1 MKNAL
6 TYNVLFACVFSCCCS
21 SMDAQYSSS
30 SNATEIH
37 QANNKRMENYQYL
50 KKQGYKDKA
59 IFEDLG
65 NANFLNKNYDTAL
78 FWYDK
83 LKEVSNTDSLS
94 KNYQKRYDYAMTKYQ
109 NIGSATS
116 SDMNHWVA
124 QIESDYKV
132 KKQNSKNILDQ
143 PLTERYRELDFQRK
157 DGQFIVDDQTIVE
170 NELRTF
176 LGEETEDHNG
186 YKMPVAVTPD
196 GRTAYFSKKVK
207 IKPLYGVFSKSE
219 EVHKIFRADKVNGEW
234 RNLKEVAVAPKH
246 ASAMHPSI
254 SSDGKRLFFASNM
267 PGTFGEYDI
276 YVSAIRKDGSM
287 GVAKNLGQKVNTKK
301 DDLYPN
307 VVGTNT
313 LFFASEG
320 RKGQGGLDV
329 YMTQVGQK
337 SVDLAVN
344 LGSPINSGEDD
355 FAISFTSDNG
365 KGYVMSNRGNNKSS
379 VQKVAF
385 TYANKR
391 RVEDEGEYRALEAFN
406 VDSKATYTSNLFEE
420 D

>member
-6 TYNVLFACVFSCCCS
+6 FYNVLFAGFFSCCCS
-21 SMDAQYSSS
+21 SVTAQYSTRD
-30 SNATEIH
+30 NAAETL
-37 QANNKRMENYQYL
+37 QATNKRMENYQYL
-50 KKQGYKDKA
+50 RSQGYQDKE

-83 LKEVSNTDSLS
+83 LKEVSKSGSLS
-94 KNYQKRYDYAMTKYQ
+94 KNYQKRYDYALAKYH

-116 SDMNHWVA
+116 SDNNDWVA
-124 QIESDYKV
+124 QIASDYKV
-132 KKQNSKNILDQ
+132 KSKTSKNILDQ

-157 DGQFIVDDQTIVE
+157 DGKFIVDDQTIVE
-170 NELRTF
+170 NELRAF
-176 LGEETEDHNG
+176 LGDGNVDHNG
-186 YKMPVAVTPD
+186 YKMPVAVSPD
-196 GRTAYFSKKVK
+196 GKTAYFSKKVMV
-207 IKPLYGVFSKSE
+207 KPLYGLFSKEE
-219 EVHKIFRADKVNGEW
+219 EVHKIFKAEKVRGKWKNIQ
-234 RNLKEVAVAPKH
+234 EVAVAPKH

-337 SVDLAVN
+337 HVGLAVN
-344 LGSPINSGEDD
+344 LGSPINSSEDD
-355 FAISFTSDNG
+355 FAISFTSENG
-365 KGYVMSNRGNNKSS
+365 KGYVMSNRGNRNAE

-391 RVEDEGEYRALEAFN
+391 PTEDNSDYRTLEAFN
-406 VDSKATYTSNLFEE
+406 TDSELRFTSNLFEE

>member
-1 MKNAL
+1 
-6 TYNVLFACVFSCCCS
+6 
-21 SMDAQYSSS
+21 
-30 SNATEIH
+30 
-37 QANNKRMENYQYL
+37 MENYQYL

-83 LKEVSNTDSLS
+83 LKEVSSTGSLS
-94 KNYQKRYDYAMTKYQ
+94 KNYQKRYDYAMAKYQ

-116 SDMNHWVA
+116 SDMNDWVA

-132 KKQNSKNILDQ
+132 KKQNSKNFLDQ

-170 NELRTF
+170 NELRTL

-196 GRTAYFSKKVK
+196 GQTAYFSKKVK

-355 FAISFTSDNG
+355 FAISFTSANG
-365 KGYVMSNRGNNKSS
+365 KGYVMSIRGNNKSS